1 MWGVGHLNRH
11 SVWMKSFS
19 VSPPIV
25 SPEQICV
32 QWGTK
37 EEEWLEVVVLNP
49 LLLIASW
56 LPLLAALSAILHLSE
71 PPLNFYLQRGI
82 Q

>member
-1 MWGVGHLNRH
+1 MCAVLYETGGV
-11 SVWMKSFS
+11 
-19 VSPPIV
+19 
-25 SPEQICV
+25 
-32 QWGTK
+32 
-37 EEEWLEVVVLNP
+37 VVVLNP

-56 LPLLAALSAILHLSE
+56 LPLLAALSAILHLSQ